1 MNEKLRGITVP
12 AVTPFDAEGNVS
24 VAMMEVN
31 FAKWTS
37 TGIKGIMIL
46 GSNGEFKALS
56 DDESII
62 VVENAVRLKG
72 DKTLIVGVGRESLH
86 HTLEFIG
93 RIKKYSDGI
102 DFISVLTPHYFAR
115 KMTGEA
121 LYEYFRAV
129 ADFSPIPV
137 LLYVAPSYANGVVIP
152 PATLAKLADHPNIA
166 GIKDTS
172 KDQLTSYMVH
182 AGGRDDFDVMSGSL
196 GTIMTDLLFGGP
208 GGVVSAADYFP
219 AECAHLTD
227 LYFAG
232 KTDECIAYYKDLQK
246 LVGKTGGKSGIASVK
261 ATMNLLGFDAG
272 VPRLPVQPLDAAEV
286 EKIRA
291 ALIEAGKIK

>member
-1 MNEKLRGITVP
+1 MNEKLKGITVP
-12 AVTPFDAEGNVS
+12 AVTPFDDDGSVS
-24 VAMMEVN
+24 VAKMEVN

-56 DDESII
+56 DDESMLVI
-62 VVENAVRLKG
+62 ENAVRLKG
-72 DKTLIVGVGRESLH
+72 NKTLIVGVGRESLH

-93 RIKKYSDGI
+93 RIKKYYDSI
-102 DFISVLTPHYFAR
+102 DFISVLTPNYFSKR
-115 KMTGEA
+115 MTGDA
-121 LYEYFRAV
+121 LYEYYKAI
-129 ADFSPIPV
+129 ADYSPVPV
-137 LLYVAPSYANGVVIP
+137 LLYVAPAYANGVVIP
-152 PATLAKLADHPNIA
+152 PSVLGRLAEHPNIA

-172 KDQLTSYMVH
+172 KDQLTSYMVY
-182 AGGRDDFDVMSGSL
+182 AGGRDDFDIMSGSI
-196 GTIMTDLLFGGP
+196 GTIMTDLFLGGP

-246 LVGKTGGKSGIASVK
+246 LVSKTGGKHGIASLK
-261 ATMNLLGFDAG
+261 ATMNLLGFEAG

-286 EKIRA
+286 DKIRQ
-291 ALIEAGKIK
+291 ALIEAGKLE